1 MTLQGWKQGAASLW
15 DTVADSVAE
24 GWQRVR
30 QQASGALTRFK
41 PDERRLPSRSRI
53 DDEGFLAS
61 PGWSMLGGDVFE
73 DDKRLVVRLE
83 VPGMEKD
90 DLDVQ
95 VTDDALIVRGE
106 KRFEHERTEGRWRVL
121 QCAYGSF
128 NRVVPL
134 PAAVRTDEARA
145 SYRNGVLKIE
155 LPKAVAGRP
164 KAWSI
169 PVT

>member
-1 MTLQGWKQGAASLW
+1 MTLQGWKQGAESLW

-41 PDERRLPSRSRI
+41 PDERRLPPLSWI
-53 DDEGFLAS
+53 DDEALLPS

-90 DLDVQ
+90 DLDVH
-95 VTDDALIVRGE
+95 VTDGALIVRGE
-106 KRFEHERTEGRWRVL
+106 KRFEHEQTEGRWRVL

-134 PAAVRTDEARA
+134 PAEVRTDEARA

-169 PVT
+169 PVA

>member
-1 MTLQGWKQGAASLW
+1 MTLQGWKQGAVSLW

-41 PDERRLPSRSRI
+41 PDERRLPPRSRI
-53 DDEGFLAS
+53 DDDGFLAS

-83 VPGMEKD
+83 VPGMEKE
-90 DLDVQ
+90 DLDVH
-95 VTDDALIVRGE
+95 VTDDALVVRGE

-169 PVT
+169 PVA